1 VRGVAGFPAVIDLSK
16 DPQPTSAAAEPG
28 VWLEDLRIHSYDAD
42 FQLRASPEAL
52 SRAFLEAAWNHAE
65 HLGVGHSELARQ
77 QKLWVLGR
85 LLLQIDGWPR
95 WGDAVQIRTWPRG
108 INGAFA
114 LRDFEIFDENET
126 RLVAGSSSWLVLD
139 ASTHRPLRINKLLQN
154 LPTPLTRTALG
165 REPSKLGPLTTPTH
179 SVTREVRYSD
189 VDVNRHVNSARY
201 IGWLLDS
208 YEPEF
213 HRTHGLHS
221 LKVNYL
227 AETLWPDSV
236 SVKSQPQTPA
246 TFAHSIVNSSQHE
259 VLRAE
264 LTWNA
269 EPNVARRSLSSS
281 SSFSSSSSIVF
292 EDEGRERGRG

>member
-1 VRGVAGFPAVIDLSK
+1 LSN
-16 DPQPTSAAAEPG
+16 DPNQQRPAAADSG
-28 VWLEDLRIHSYDAD
+28 VWCEDARIHSYDAD
-42 FQLRASPEAL
+42 FRLRASPEAL

-65 HLGVGHSELARQ
+65 HLGVGHSDLARQ

-85 LLLQIDGWPR
+85 LLLQIDLWPR
-95 WGDAVQIRTWPRG
+95 WGDNVQIRTWPRG

-114 LRDFEIFDENET
+114 FREFEIFDRNET

-139 ASTHRPLRINKLLQN
+139 ASTHRPQRINKLLQN
-154 LPTPLTRTALG
+154 LPTPVTRMALS
-165 REPSKLGPLTTPTH
+165 REPSKLGPLTTPTD

-189 VDVNRHVNSARY
+189 LDVNRHVNSARY

-208 YEPEF
+208 YDAEF
-213 HRTHGLHS
+213 HRNHALHS
-221 LKVNYL
+221 LEVNYL

-236 SVKSQPQTPA
+236 AVKSQTQT
-246 TFAHSIVNSSQHE
+246 TSKFAHSIVNSSQEE

-269 EPNVARRSLSSS
+269 ESDLPRQ
-281 SSFSSSSSIVF
+281 
-292 EDEGRERGRG
+292 